1 MVHSRC
7 HTCITFY
14 LNLCWWRLDFELLVT
29 YHSTFVIY
37 LHSYTVFKPLVVMF
51 FRTYVVSAPRCILCE
66 KRLRFK
72 PKYIHFV
79 YSYVVYVAFPSCLRR
94 QVLVCCFSKSS
105 VFSTRGARGHAV
117 VMVTNDPF
125 SDHFRFFFGS
135 EQPRSQSS
143 LAISDRT
150 SPVKLVGKIRTIALG
165 SKPPLVT
172 RIART
177 GLGTRLVE
185 ESISS
190 EITNPFLDSPA
201 AF

>member
-1 MVHSRC
+1 
-7 HTCITFY
+7 
-14 LNLCWWRLDFELLVT
+14 
-29 YHSTFVIY
+29 
-37 LHSYTVFKPLVVMF
+37 
-51 FRTYVVSAPRCILCE
+51 
-66 KRLRFK
+66 
-72 PKYIHFV
+72 
-79 YSYVVYVAFPSCLRR
+79 
-94 QVLVCCFSKSS
+94 
-105 VFSTRGARGHAV
+105 
-117 VMVTNDPF
+117 MVTNDPF

-201 AF
+201 TF

>member
-7 HTCITFY
+7 DTCITFY

-94 QVLVCCFSKSS
+94 QVSVCCFSKSS

-125 SDHFRFFFGS
+125 SDHFRFFFLVV
-135 EQPRSQSS
+135 SS
-143 LAISDRT
+143 LVPNRPWRFRIGRHLS
-150 SPVKLVGKIRTIALG
+150 SLSGKFAL
-165 SKPPLVT
+165 SHSVPSL
-172 RIART
+172 
-177 GLGTRLVE
+177 LW
-185 ESISS
+185 
-190 EITNPFLDSPA
+190 
-201 AF
+201 

>member
-1 MVHSRC
+1 M
-7 HTCITFY
+7 
-14 LNLCWWRLDFELLVT
+14 
-29 YHSTFVIY
+29 
-37 LHSYTVFKPLVVMF
+37 
-51 FRTYVVSAPRCILCE
+51 SAPRCILFEHIC
-66 KRLRFK
+66 FK
-72 PKYIHFV
+72 PKYIRFV

-94 QVLVCCFSKSS
+94 QVSACCFSQSS

-117 VMVTNDPF
+117 VMVTDDPF
-125 SDHFRFFFGS
+125 SDHFRFFRS

-143 LAISDRT
+143 SAISDRT

-165 SKPPLVT
+165 SKSPLVT

-190 EITNPFLDSPA
+190 EITNPFLDSPKKRSLLINL
-201 AF
+201 FYKSSRCRPRS

>member
-7 HTCITFY
+7 DTCITFY

-79 YSYVVYVAFPSCLRR
+79 YSYLVYVAFPSCLRR
-94 QVLVCCFSKSS
+94 QVSVYCFSKSS

-117 VMVTNDPF
+117 VVVTNDPF
-125 SDHFRFFFGS
+125 SDHFRFIFLVV
-135 EQPRSQSS
+135 SS
-143 LAISDRT
+143 LVPNRPWRFRIGRHLS
-150 SPVKLVGKIRTIALG
+150 SLSGKFVL
-165 SKPPLVT
+165 SHSVPSL
-172 RIART
+172 
-177 GLGTRLVE
+177 LW
-185 ESISS
+185 
-190 EITNPFLDSPA
+190 
-201 AF
+201 

>member
-14 LNLCWWRLDFELLVT
+14 LNLCWWRLDFGLLVT

-94 QVLVCCFSKSS
+94 QVSVCCFSKSS